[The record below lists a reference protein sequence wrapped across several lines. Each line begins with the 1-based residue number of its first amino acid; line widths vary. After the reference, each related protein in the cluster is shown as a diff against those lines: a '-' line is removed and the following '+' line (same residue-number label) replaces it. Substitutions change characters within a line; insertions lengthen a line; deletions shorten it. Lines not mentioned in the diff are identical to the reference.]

1 MAGSRSIFEEVD
13 ASAAE
18 VNKATPGM
26 IDKGG
31 SGGARKAI
39 RLWLGL
45 LFVLVAVMVI
55 IGGLTRLTD
64 SGLSITEWNLVFGT
78 LPPLSEAAWLSE
90 FAKYQQSPEFQLQN
104 SWMELADFQQI
115 YWWEWGHRLLGRVI
129 GMVWIIGFLG
139 FWLAKK
145 LPAGWVRRLLAVG
158 VLIGLQG
165 VIGWWMVSSGLKGDM
180 VDVASYRLA
189 THLGLA
195 FIILGLITWNMLLLG
210 RSEATLIQA
219 RRLRKKRLFGMGT
232 GLMHLAFL
240 QILLGALA
248 AGIDAGRFFND
259 WPWMDGQFFP
269 PEAFSIAPAWRNFF
283 ENVGLVQFTHRMVAY
298 ALVVLVIFVFIRS
311 RQAAAKSTRTGFML
325 VTVMAVVQATL
336 GIMTVLE
343 AAMLHVAITHQ
354 IGAMLLWVLI
364 IIARFRAGYPETQSV
379 RG

>member
-1 MAGSRSIFEEVD
+1 
-13 ASAAE
+13 
-18 VNKATPGM
+18 
-26 IDKGG
+26 
-31 SGGARKAI
+31 
-39 RLWLGL
+39 
-45 LFVLVAVMVI
+45 
-55 IGGLTRLTD
+55 
-64 SGLSITEWNLVFGT
+64 
-78 LPPLSEAAWLSE
+78 
-90 FAKYQQSPEFQLQN
+90 
-104 SWMELADFQQI
+104 
-115 YWWEWGHRLLGRVI
+115 VI

-219 RRLRKKRLFGMGT
+219 RRLREKRLFGMGT

-298 ALVVLVIFVFIRS
+298 ALVVLVIFIFIRS

>member
-45 LFVLVAVMVI
+45 LFVLIAVMVI